1 MKILIL
7 CTGNSCRSQM
17 AQGFLKSFDHKL
29 EVHSAGTSPAP
40 AVNPRAVKVMA
51 EVGIDI
57 SKNSPKHVDEYLND
71 QWDYVI
77 TVCDDAN
84 EACPFFSGK
93 VKHRL
98 HMGFED
104 PSLATGP
111 EEFIISE
118 FRRIRDEIKME
129 FLRLYN
135 TNLKINQSYAI
146 DDAKGLVKEKYGQ
159 IADQSLPARSSSCC
173 GPSCCGDKAD
183 YVIFSE
189 DYKNLR
195 GYDPEADLGLGCGI
209 PTEFAGIKTGDT
221 VVDLGS
227 GAGNDCF
234 VARALTG
241 DKGKVIGIDM
251 TEPMIEKARNNVKKL
266 GYSNVEFRLGDIEDM
281 PVISDSTDVVIS
293 NCVLNLVPDKGKA
306 FSEIFRIL
314 KPGGHL
320 SVSDIVLRGELPEKI
335 KLAAEMYAGCVS
347 GAIEIEEYLRLM
359 TKAGLTNLLIQKE
372 KTIIIPDEIMLKY
385 LDPLELT
392 DFRKSNTG
400 IYSITVYA
408 EKPY

>member
-17 AQGFLKSFDHKL
+17 AQGFLKSFDNKI
-29 EVHSAGTSPAP
+29 EVHSAGTSPATR
-40 AVNPRAVKVMA
+40 VNPRAVKVMA

-57 SKNSPKHVDEYLND
+57 SMNSPKHVDDYLND
-71 QWDYVI
+71 LWDYVI

-84 EACPFFSGK
+84 ETCPFFIGK

-104 PSLATGP
+104 PSHAIGSD
-111 EEFIISE
+111 EFIISE
-118 FRRIRDEIKME
+118 FRRVRDEIKME
-129 FLRLYN
+129 FFKLYN
-135 TNLKINQSYAI
+135 TNLKVNQSYTM
-146 DDAKGLVKEKYGQ
+146 DDAKGLVKEKYGK
-159 IADQSLPARSSSCC
+159 IADQSLTAGSSSCC
-173 GPSCCGDKAD
+173 GPSCCGDEAD

-189 DYKNLR
+189 DYKNLK

-209 PTEFAGIKTGDT
+209 PTEFAGIKKGDT

-241 DKGKVIGIDM
+241 DTGKVIGIDM

-306 FSEIFRIL
+306 FSEVFRIL

-335 KLAAEMYAGCVS
+335 KQAAEMYAGCVS

-359 TKAGLTNLLIQKE
+359 TKSGLTNLLIQKE
-372 KTIIIPDEIMLKY
+372 KTIFIPDEIMLKY

-408 EKPY
+408 EKLY

>member
-17 AQGFLKSFDHKL
+17 AKGFLKSFDNKM

-40 AVNPRAVKVMA
+40 RVNQKAVEVMA

-57 SKNSPKHVDEYLND
+57 SMNSPKHVDDYLND

-84 EACPFFSGK
+84 ETCPFFIGK

-98 HMGFED
+98 HIGFED
-104 PSLATGP
+104 PSHATGID
-111 EEFIISE
+111 EFIMSE
-118 FRRIRDEIKME
+118 FRRVRDEIKME
-129 FLRLYN
+129 FFKLYN
-135 TNLKINQSYAI
+135 TNLKVNQSYTM

-159 IADQSLPARSSSCC
+159 IAGQSLPAGSSSCC
-173 GPSCCGDKAD
+173 GPSCCGDGAD

-189 DYKNLR
+189 DYKNLN

-209 PTEFAGIKTGDT
+209 PTEFAGIKKGDT

-241 DKGKVIGIDM
+241 DTGRVIGIDM

-385 LDPLELT
+385 LDPLELN

>member
-1 MKILIL
+1 
-7 CTGNSCRSQM
+7 M
-17 AQGFLKSFDHKL
+17 AQGFLKSFDNKL
-29 EVHSAGTSPAP
+29 EVHSAGTSPATR
-40 AVNPRAVKVMA
+40 VNPGAVKVMA

-57 SKNSPKHVDEYLND
+57 SMNSPKHVDEYLGD

-84 EACPFFSGK
+84 ETCPFFIGK
-93 VKHRL
+93 VRHRL

-104 PSLATGP
+104 PSKVTGP
-111 EEFIISE
+111 DEFILSE
-118 FRRIRDEIKME
+118 FRRVRDEIKTE
-129 FLRLYN
+129 FFKFYI
-135 TNLKINQSYAI
+135 TNLKINQSYPM

-159 IADQSLPARSSSCC
+159 IAVQSLPAGSSSCC
-173 GPSCCGDKAD
+173 GPSCCGDGAD

-189 DYKNLR
+189 DYKNLN

-241 DKGKVIGIDM
+241 DTGSVIGIDM
-251 TEPMIEKARNNVKKL
+251 TEQMIEKARNNVKKL

-335 KLAAEMYAGCVS
+335 MHAAEMYAGCVS

-359 TKAGLTNLLIQKE
+359 TQAGLTNLLIQKE

-385 LDPLELT
+385 LNPSELT

-408 EKPY
+408 EKPF

>member
-1 MKILIL
+1 MK
-7 CTGNSCRSQM
+7 
-17 AQGFLKSFDHKL
+17 
-29 EVHSAGTSPAP
+29 
-40 AVNPRAVKVMA
+40 
-51 EVGIDI
+51 
-57 SKNSPKHVDEYLND
+57 
-71 QWDYVI
+71 
-77 TVCDDAN
+77 
-84 EACPFFSGK
+84 
-93 VKHRL
+93 
-98 HMGFED
+98 
-104 PSLATGP
+104 
-111 EEFIISE
+111 
-118 FRRIRDEIKME
+118 
-129 FLRLYN
+129 
-135 TNLKINQSYAI
+135 
-146 DDAKGLVKEKYGQ
+146 DAKEIVKEKYGQ
-159 IADQSLPARSSSCC
+159 IADQSFTAGNSSGC
-173 GPSCCGDKAD
+173 GPSCCGVGAD

-189 DYKNLR
+189 DYKNLN
-195 GYDPEADLGLGCGI
+195 GYDPDADLGLGCGI
-209 PTEFAGIKTGDT
+209 PTEFAVIKTGDI

-241 DKGKVIGIDM
+241 DTGRVIGIDM
-251 TEPMIEKARNNVKKL
+251 TEPMIEKARNNLKKL

-320 SVSDIVLRGELPEKI
+320 SVSDIVLRGGLPEKI
-335 KLAAEMYAGCVS
+335 KQAAEMYAGCVS
-347 GAIEIEEYLRLM
+347 GAIEIEEYLRIM

-385 LDPLELT
+385 LDPSELT

-400 IYSITVYA
+400 IHSITVYA

>member
-17 AQGFLKSFDHKL
+17 AQGFLKSFDNKL
-29 EVHSAGTSPAP
+29 EVHSAGTSPATR
-40 AVNPRAVKVMA
+40 VNPGAVKVMA

-57 SKNSPKHVDEYLND
+57 SMNSPKHVDEYLGD

-84 EACPFFSGK
+84 ETCPFFIGK
-93 VKHRL
+93 VRHRL

-104 PSLATGP
+104 PSKVTGP
-111 EEFIISE
+111 DEFILSE
-118 FRRIRDEIKME
+118 FRRVRDEIKTE
-129 FLRLYN
+129 FFKFYI
-135 TNLKINQSYAI
+135 TNLKINQSYPM

-159 IADQSLPARSSSCC
+159 IAVQSLPAGSSSCC
-173 GPSCCGDKAD
+173 GPSCCGDGAD

-189 DYKNLR
+189 DYKNLN

-241 DKGKVIGIDM
+241 DTGSVIGIDM
-251 TEPMIEKARNNVKKL
+251 TEQMIEKARNNVKKL

-335 KLAAEMYAGCVS
+335 MHAAEMYAGCVS

-359 TKAGLTNLLIQKE
+359 TQAGLTNLLIQKE

-385 LDPLELT
+385 LNPSELT

-408 EKPY
+408 EKPF